1 MRVALG
7 SDHGGFE
14 LKQEIIKYLEEKQ
27 IAYKDYGCHSTEST
41 DYPIYAK
48 KVAHGI
54 LDGECDL
61 GILVCGT
68 GIGISITA
76 NKIKGIRAAV
86 CTDCFTAEATRLH
99 NDANILAL
107 GGRVVGPGLAVKI
120 VDTFLNTPFSG
131 DERHIRR
138 IAQIETEEE
147 GELLWKIQTASRWI
161 QETPT
166 QLPTKERGI

>member
-14 LKQEIIKYLEEKQ
+14 LKQEIIKYLEEKN
-27 IAYKDYGCHSTEST
+27 IEYKDYGCSSTEST

-54 LDGECDL
+54 LEGECEL

-107 GGRVVGPGLAVKI
+107 GGRVVGTGLAVKI
-120 VDTFLNTPFSG
+120 VDTILNTPFSG

-138 IAQIETEEE
+138 IAQIETE
-147 GELLWKIQTASRWI
+147 
-161 QETPT
+161 
-166 QLPTKERGI
+166 

>member
-14 LKQEIIKYLEEKQ
+14 LKQEIIKYLEEKK
-27 IAYKDYGCHSTEST
+27 IEYKDYGCYSTEST

-54 LDGECDL
+54 LDGECEL

-99 NDANILAL
+99 LRL
-107 GGRVVGPGLAVKI
+107 EAV
-120 VDTFLNTPFSG
+120 
-131 DERHIRR
+131 
-138 IAQIETEEE
+138 
-147 GELLWKIQTASRWI
+147 
-161 QETPT
+161 
-166 QLPTKERGI
+166 